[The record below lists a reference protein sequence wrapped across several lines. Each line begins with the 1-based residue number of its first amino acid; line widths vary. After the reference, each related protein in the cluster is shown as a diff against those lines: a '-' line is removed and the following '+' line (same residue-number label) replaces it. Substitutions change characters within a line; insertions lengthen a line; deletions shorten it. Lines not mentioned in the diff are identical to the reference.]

1 LWPAVLGL
9 AVLGAAT
16 PARADEGATSMYV
29 GAPRPSEMTE
39 RSGFTFDMRLCVGAA
54 SAEFTESDYAVADF
68 DAVTIGGALRFAWF
82 LSQHVLLGAELAGG
96 WHGGVGQLR
105 IHDPSYF
112 VSKGLPDEASY
123 GVLAPLGVFVEVYP
137 LPGEGLYASIGGGIG
152 FIDLPR
158 FSDGGGLLSG
168 YSLELGYELSRAAKV
183 GPAPFVRYSRW
194 AGEEAPMST
203 DHPDGLVSREL
214 LVGLRWSFWTPDWH

>member
-1 LWPAVLGL
+1 
-9 AVLGAAT
+9 
-16 PARADEGATSMYV
+16 
-29 GAPRPSEMTE
+29 MTE

-54 SAEFTESDYAVADF
+54 SAEFTESDYPVADF

-82 LSQHVLLGAELAGG
+82 LGPHVLLGAELAGG
-96 WHGGVGQLR
+96 WHGGVGKLS

-112 VSKGLPDEASY
+112 TGKRLPDEANY
-123 GVLAPLGVFVEVYP
+123 GVLTPLGVFVEVYP
-137 LPGEGLYASIGGGIG
+137 LPGEGVYASLGGAIG

-158 FSDGGGLLSG
+158 FSHGGGGLLSG

-194 AGEEAPMST
+194 AGEESPMASE
-203 DHPDGLVSREL
+203 HPDGLVSREL
-214 LVGLRWSFWTPDWH
+214 LVGLRWSFWTPDWR